1 MGYALIQTFFLE
13 RGRRKG
19 SEGLPLIYTIIPKF
33 LCMGKYDY
41 IKLRIGIWAVV
52 SSIQLNSDL

>member
-1 MGYALIQTFFLE
+1 MLCIDTDFFLE
-13 RGRRKG
+13 RGRRKD

-41 IKLRIGIWAVV
+41 IKLRIGIWAVF
-52 SSIQLNSDL
+52 SSVHLKSYL